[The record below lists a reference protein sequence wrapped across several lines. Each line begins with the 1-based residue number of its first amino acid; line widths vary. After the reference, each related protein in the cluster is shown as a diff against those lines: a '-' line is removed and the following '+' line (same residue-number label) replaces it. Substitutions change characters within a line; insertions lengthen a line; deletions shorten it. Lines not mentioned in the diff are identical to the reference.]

1 MAQKKVRL
9 MDNDPLQTKTDSIL
23 SGYNDFGQTNKQE
36 SQQAN
41 KSGSKQVTESEA
53 VTIQLKK
60 ATYQLDASVLE
71 RLDRT
76 YLKMSLDR
84 GKQATPYKE
93 VLVET
98 AINLFLDKLE
108 EDPSFL
114 ELALSRQKKRH

>member
-1 MAQKKVRL
+1 MAQKKARL

-23 SGYNDFGQTNKQE
+23 SGYNDFGQANKQE
-36 SQQAN
+36 SQPVN
-41 KSGSKQVTESEA
+41 KSGSKQVVESEA
-53 VTIQLKK
+53 VTTQLKK
-60 ATYQLDASVLE
+60 ATYQLDASVLDK
-71 RLDRT
+71 LDRT
-76 YLKMSLDR
+76 YLQMSLDR

-98 AINLFLDKLE
+98 AINLFLEKLD

>member
-1 MAQKKVRL
+1 MAQKKARL

-23 SGYNDFGQTNKQE
+23 SGYNDFGQANKQE
-36 SQQAN
+36 SQPVN
-41 KSGSKQVTESEA
+41 KSGSKQVVESEA
-53 VTIQLKK
+53 VTTQLKK

-71 RLDRT
+71 KLDRT

-84 GKQATPYKE
+84 GKQETPYKE

-98 AINLFLDKLE
+98 AISLFLEKLE
-108 EDPSFL
+108 EDPSIL

>member
-23 SGYNDFGQTNKQE
+23 SGYNDFGQANKQE
-36 SQQAN
+36 SQPVN
-41 KSGSKQVTESEA
+41 KSGSKQVVESEA
-53 VTIQLKK
+53 VTTQLKK

-71 RLDRT
+71 KLDRT

-98 AINLFLDKLE
+98 AISLFLEKLE
-108 EDPSFL
+108 EDPSIL

>member
-23 SGYNDFGQTNKQE
+23 SGYNDFGQANKQE
-36 SQQAN
+36 SQPVN
-41 KSGSKQVTESEA
+41 KSGSKQVVESEA
-53 VTIQLKK
+53 VTTQLKK

-71 RLDRT
+71 KLDRT

-98 AINLFLDKLE
+98 AINLFLEKLE
-108 EDPSFL
+108 EDPSVL